1 MILSCLG
8 RRPLLLPSSSTD
20 DVGCVSVESVDPY
33 PQRRSFYYK
42 NPGEVVGAVMKSD
55 GKTEGKFRRKG
66 AWPVREGVRTFLVSL
81 QEALISNT
89 TVLHTPDPA

>member
-1 MILSCLG
+1 MTSLVWVILYLT
-8 RRPLLLPSSSTD
+8 LLLPSSSTD

-66 AWPVREGVRTFLVSL
+66 RGQLGRGSEPS
-81 QEALISNT
+81 
-89 TVLHTPDPA
+89 